1 MQLASSALCRSWRG
15 CRRQLLRVMSLA
27 ESWGHRD
34 LPASASAVEVD
45 DPILMVSGASGWLV
59 VEAPPV

>member
-1 MQLASSALCRSWRG
+1 
-15 CRRQLLRVMSLA
+15 MSLA